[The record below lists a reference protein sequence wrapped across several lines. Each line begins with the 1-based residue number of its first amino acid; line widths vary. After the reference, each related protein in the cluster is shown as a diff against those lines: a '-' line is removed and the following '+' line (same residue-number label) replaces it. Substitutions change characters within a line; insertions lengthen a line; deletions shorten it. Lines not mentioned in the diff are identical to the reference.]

1 VWNRCLTSCFEPQR
15 RGSAEKKCRERVKAK
30 ILLFSA
36 RRRGSKVW
44 LFMRTIYIY
53 LSWTGW
59 IWFVIAG
66 TYLILKLKSKQSE
79 QNRRGFPVVQEHT
92 EAKQSNEQ

>member
-1 VWNRCLTSCFEPQR
+1 
-15 RGSAEKKCRERVKAK
+15 
-30 ILLFSA
+30 
-36 RRRGSKVW
+36 
-44 LFMRTIYIY
+44 MRTIYIY

-66 TYLILKLKSKQSE
+66 TYLIVKLKSQRAGNVGE
-79 QNRRGFPVVQEHT
+79 TPTPLQ